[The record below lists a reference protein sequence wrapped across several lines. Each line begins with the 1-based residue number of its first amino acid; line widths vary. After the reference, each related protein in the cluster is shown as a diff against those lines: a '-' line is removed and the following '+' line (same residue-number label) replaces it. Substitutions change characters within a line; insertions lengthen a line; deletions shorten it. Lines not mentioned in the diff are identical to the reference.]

1 VRSLLLACLL
11 FTGCATAR
19 PRAEA
24 YVAASSPALPP
35 IGIVFVANGAG
46 DSRSVTDNLGQVLA
60 ETGTPLQIETV
71 PWSRG
76 YRRNIADQVDH
87 ANHLAH
93 GRRLAALAACYRQT
107 YPDRH
112 IYFIGHSAGAAV
124 LLAAAE
130 MLPPDS
136 IDRIILLAPSV
147 GQAYDL
153 RPALRT
159 ARYGIDS
166 FNSTQDR
173 LVLGWGMRIV
183 GTTERESNTA
193 AGQYGFTPVIVF
205 PGDGELYG
213 KLRQHTWD
221 PVVQW
226 SGHDGGHSGSNQTG
240 FLRAYV
246 LPLLVSR

>member
-1 VRSLLLACLL
+1 M
-11 FTGCATAR
+11 
-19 PRAEA
+19 
-24 YVAASSPALPP
+24 
-35 IGIVFVANGAG
+35 
-46 DSRSVTDNLGQVLA
+46 
-60 ETGTPLQIETV
+60 
-71 PWSRG
+71 
-76 YRRNIADQVDH
+76 
-87 ANHLAH
+87 
-93 GRRLAALAACYRQT
+93 
-107 YPDRH
+107 
-112 IYFIGHSAGAAV
+112 

-130 MLPPDS
+130 MLPADS

-147 GQAYDL
+147 SWAYDL
-153 RPALRT
+153 RLALRT

-166 FNSTQDR
+166 FNSSQDR

-193 AGQYGFTPVIVF
+193 AGQYGFTPVVVSR
-205 PGDGELYG
+205 GDAELYG

-246 LPLLVSR
+246 LPLLVSRCPGKAAPSLCEVSRRCARSPDHTVRPPTHQAMARFDLVRSQEPTRPVR